1 MLILIFQ
8 IIFGISIIGVLVIVF
23 RKIPVILRYPRHPF
37 EEISLLDKVKEK
49 INSSNFFHEVFVHRT
64 EKILRKIKI
73 FILKIDNFLAKRV
86 DRLRDKIKRKKEE
99 EEENNG
105 QMPM

>member
-37 EEISLLDKVKEK
+37 EEVSLLDKVKEK
-49 INSSNFFHEVFVHRT
+49 INSSNFFHEVFVHRA

-105 QMPM
+105 QTPM